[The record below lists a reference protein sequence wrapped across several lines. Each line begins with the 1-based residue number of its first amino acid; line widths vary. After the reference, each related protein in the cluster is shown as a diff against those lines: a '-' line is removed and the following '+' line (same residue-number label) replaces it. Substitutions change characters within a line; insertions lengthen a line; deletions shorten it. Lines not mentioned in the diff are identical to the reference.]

1 MAEFGLYLL
10 FVVFVLLLPVLF
22 IVGIFLFVLVISV
35 VAGSAAQTLSVPE
48 QRIKVTPFQASK
60 SSLALSPRSGGP
72 NRFQIVGYVL
82 RHK

>member
-22 IVGIFLFVLVISV
+22 IAGIFLFVLVISV
-35 VAGSAAQTLSVPE
+35 VVGTAAPKLSAPE
-48 QRIKVTPFQASK
+48 QRITVTPFQ
-60 SSLALSPRSGGP
+60 SSGSILAHSPRSVGP
-72 NRFQIVGYVL
+72 RRFQIVGYVL